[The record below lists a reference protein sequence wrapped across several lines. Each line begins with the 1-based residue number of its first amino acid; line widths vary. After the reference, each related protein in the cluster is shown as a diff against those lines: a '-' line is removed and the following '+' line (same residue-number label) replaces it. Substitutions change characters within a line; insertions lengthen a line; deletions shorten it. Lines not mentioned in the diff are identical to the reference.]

1 MEYLG
6 YRATVAFD
14 EEANTLHGEVI
25 NARGVITFQ
34 GDSVEDLLV
43 AFKDSV
49 DDYLKFCIER
59 GLDPGKPCSGRISLR
74 VTPDIHSAALSAA
87 TSEGKSLNAW
97 IADTVEKAAL
107 R

>member
-1 MEYLG
+1 MEYWG

-14 EEANTLHGEVI
+14 EEANTFHGEVI

-34 GDSVEDLLV
+34 GDSVEDLRV

-49 DDYLKFCIER
+49 DDYLKFCVEK

-87 TSEGKSLNAW
+87 ASEGKSLNAW
-97 IADTVEKAAL
+97 IADTVEKAAI